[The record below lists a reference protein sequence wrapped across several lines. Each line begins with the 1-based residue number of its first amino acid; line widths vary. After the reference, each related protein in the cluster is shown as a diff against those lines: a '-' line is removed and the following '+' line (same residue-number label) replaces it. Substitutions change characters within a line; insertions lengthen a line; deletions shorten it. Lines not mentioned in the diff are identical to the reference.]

1 MSAFRYRAFDLQGTP
16 STGVIEADSGRAAR
30 SALRERGLH
39 PVEVIDLG
47 QQARAAAEQGEW
59 GVVERLLAEARQR
72 FADQP

>member
-47 QQARAAAEQGEW
+47 QQARTAAERPGW
-59 GVVERLLAEARQR
+59 LAR
-72 FADQP
+72 